1 MDDKPPQSL
10 IKTSD
15 SQLNF
20 PNVLAC
26 HAIEHFFPFS
36 IRQKTRLS
44 NFKITQS

>member
-1 MDDKPPQSL
+1 MDNKPQSL

-26 HAIEHFFPFS
+26 HAIEHFFPIFHKAKN
-36 IRQKTRLS
+36 KT
-44 NFKITQS
+44 FKL

>member
-1 MDDKPPQSL
+1 MDNKPLQSL

-26 HAIEHFFPFS
+26 HTIEHCFHFP
-36 IRQKTRLS
+36 
-44 NFKITQS
+44 